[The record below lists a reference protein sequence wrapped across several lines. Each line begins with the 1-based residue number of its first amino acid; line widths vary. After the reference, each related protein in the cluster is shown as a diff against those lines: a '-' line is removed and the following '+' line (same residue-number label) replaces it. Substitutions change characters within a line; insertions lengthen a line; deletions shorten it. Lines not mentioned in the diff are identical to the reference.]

1 VNPELRC
8 AAAARRGRR
17 RCGTLGQGR
26 EENARVSDL
35 TELVAAADAGDA
47 DALKRLFATVYGEL
61 KRLARRQLA
70 DAVAPTLDTTGL
82 VHEAYLKLVNPE
94 RLALR
99 DNRHFFVV
107 AAKAMRQIVI
117 DHARRRAAIKR
128 GGDAAPV
135 TLEADLPVDA
145 MTPDLLIRLDRALD
159 ALATFDGRLAEL
171 VEMRYFAGL
180 SVDQIADTQNLT
192 SRTVHRDWRRAR
204 AFLYDAIRA
213 E

>member
-1 VNPELRC
+1 VAE
-8 AAAARRGRR
+8 
-17 RCGTLGQGR
+17 
-26 EENARVSDL
+26 L

-47 DALKRLFATVYGEL
+47 DALKRLFAAVYAEL

-70 DAVAPTLDTTGL
+70 DVAAPTLDTTAL

-128 GGDAAPV
+128 GGDIAPI
-135 TLEADLPVDA
+135 TLDADLPVDA
-145 MTPDLLIRLDRALD
+145 LAPDVLIRLDRALD
-159 ALATFDGRLAEL
+159 ELATFDGRLAEL

-180 SVDQIADTQNLT
+180 SIEQVADAQNLT
-192 SRTVHRDWRRAR
+192 SRTIHRDWRRAR
-204 AFLYDAIRA
+204 AFLYDAIRT